1 MEVKIKDIDG
11 RDYIIEDLDLFITH
25 LKDFHTVNG
34 KADGSLHEENGYYFK
49 VTQDFL
55 DSVIAVSY
63 THLTLPTIYSV

>member
-1 MEVKIKDIDG
+1 MEVMVVKIKDIDG
-11 RDYIIEDLDLFITH
+11 RDYIVEDLDRFIIH

-55 DSVIAVSY
+55 NQIIDFK
-63 THLTLPTIYSV
+63 

>member
-34 KADGSLHEENGYYFK
+34 KADGRLHEENGYYFK

-55 DSVIAVSY
+55 DSVIDMK
-63 THLTLPTIYSV
+63 

>member
-1 MEVKIKDIDG
+1 MEVKIKDIFVVKIKDIDG

-34 KADGSLHEENGYYFK
+34 KADASLHEENGYYFK

-55 DSVIAVSY
+55 DNVIDMK
-63 THLTLPTIYSV
+63 